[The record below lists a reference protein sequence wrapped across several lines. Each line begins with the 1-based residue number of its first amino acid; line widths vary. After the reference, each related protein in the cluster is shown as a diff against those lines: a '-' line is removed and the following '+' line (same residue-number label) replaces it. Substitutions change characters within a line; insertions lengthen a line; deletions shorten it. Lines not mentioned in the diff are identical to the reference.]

1 MNVDDALVRRAIVAW
16 WALLAV
22 GWLALA
28 VTDATGAL
36 AFDLE
41 DLALGLA
48 VVVGGAGVVVV
59 AATDERARRLAGA
72 LLVVGGTALVVTTV
86 GVAGLPVASGTL
98 SLVSDLTF
106 LGATLLALLSNRLGG
121 ADDSSVR

>member
-48 VVVGGAGVVVV
+48 VVVGGAGVVVL
-59 AATDERARRLAGA
+59 AGTDEQARRLAGA

-86 GVAGLPVASGTL
+86 GVTGLPVASGTL
-98 SLVSDLTF
+98 SLVADLTI
-106 LGATLLALLSNRLGG
+106 LGAMLLVLSNRLGG
-121 ADDSSVR
+121 ADDSSV